1 MRYFVAIM
9 VSVVLTVL
17 TFVFAQWM
25 LTCADEWQAQRA
37 VLPTITVAA
46 VNAAFFIR
54 QFWFVPVALFF
65 AVSLTVAALW
75 PRNKAPR

>member
-37 VLPTITVAA
+37 VLPTITQTA
-46 VNAAFFIR
+46 VNAAFFVR
-54 QFWFVPVALFF
+54 MYWYLPVALFL
-65 AVSLTVAALW
+65 AVPLAVAALW
-75 PRNKAPR
+75 PRSKHPR